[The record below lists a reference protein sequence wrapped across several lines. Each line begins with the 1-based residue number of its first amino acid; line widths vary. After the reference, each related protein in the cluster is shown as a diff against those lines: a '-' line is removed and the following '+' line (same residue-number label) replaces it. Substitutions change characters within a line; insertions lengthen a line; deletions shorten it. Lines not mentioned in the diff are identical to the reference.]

1 MKGEELVLVA
11 KQKTVSGKSSNSVL
25 PDRDQLGESAYE
37 RIREAIRAGD
47 LEPGH
52 RITESDLARWL
63 NMSRTPV
70 REAISRL
77 ETEGLLTHVPRQG
90 LTVARL
96 DYQAV
101 MELYEMREVLEGTA
115 ARFAAHHAAVAEI
128 ETLREMLDL
137 EAEFGPSDARRGAEA
152 NRRFHQIIYHAAHNR
167 YLLKTLNALGDSMML
182 LGHTTLALPGRHTTA
197 LEEHRLI
204 VEAISARDA
213 DGAQQAA
220 CGHIRAAQRHRLKL
234 LLAGDKSAGT

>member
-1 MKGEELVLVA
+1 MSEGVLVA
-11 KQKTVSGKSSNSVL
+11 KQKTVGGKSSSPVL

-37 RIREAIRAGD
+37 RIREAIRSGD

-63 NMSRTPV
+63 TMSRTPV

-77 ETEGLLTHVPRQG
+77 ETEGLLTHVRRQG

-115 ARFAAHHAAVAEI
+115 ARFAAHHAAVAEV

-137 EAEFGPSDARRGAEA
+137 EAELGPSDSKRGAEA
-152 NRRFHQIIYHAAHNR
+152 NRRFHQIIHHAAHNR

-182 LGHTTLALPGRHTTA
+182 LGSTTLALPGRHATA

-234 LLAGDKSAGT
+234 LLAGDTSAGT

>member
-1 MKGEELVLVA
+1 MSEGLLVA

-37 RIREAIRAGD
+37 RIRDAIRAGD

-63 NMSRTPV
+63 TMSRTPV

-77 ETEGLLTHVPRQG
+77 ETEGLLMHVPRQG

-96 DYQAV
+96 DYQAE

-115 ARFAAHHAAVAEI
+115 ARFAARHAAVAEV

-137 EAEFGPSDARRGAEA
+137 EAQFGPSDAKRGAEA

-213 DGAQQAA
+213 DAAQQAA